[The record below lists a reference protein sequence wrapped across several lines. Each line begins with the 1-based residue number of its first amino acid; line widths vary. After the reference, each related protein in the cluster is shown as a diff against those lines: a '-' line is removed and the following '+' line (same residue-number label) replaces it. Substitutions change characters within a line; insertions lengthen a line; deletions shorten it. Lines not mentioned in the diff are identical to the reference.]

1 MESDDREYARLRW
14 RCRRGMLELD
24 LILMA
29 FLDRH
34 YHELEAS
41 DRLAFKRLL
50 RTHDRTLL
58 AYLQGAQRSD
68 DKELMRI
75 ANKIRQA
82 ADY

>member
-1 MESDDREYARLRW
+1 MEGDDREYARLRW

-34 YHELEAS
+34 YHEFEAP
-41 DRLAFKRLL
+41 DRLAFERLL
-50 RTHDRTLL
+50 RTQDRTLL
-58 AYLQGAQRSD
+58 AYLQGQERSD

-75 ANKIRQA
+75 VNKIRQA

>member
-1 MESDDREYARLRW
+1 MEGDDREYARLRW

-34 YHELEAS
+34 YHELEAP
-41 DRLAFKRLL
+41 DRRAFERLL
-50 RTHDRTLL
+50 RTQDRTLL
-58 AYLQGAQRSD
+58 AYLQGEQRSD

-75 ANKIRQA
+75 VNKIRQA

>member
-1 MESDDREYARLRW
+1 MEGDDREYARLRW

-34 YHELEAS
+34 YHELEGP
-41 DRLAFKRLL
+41 DRLTFERLL
-50 RTHDRTLL
+50 RTQDRTLL
-58 AYLQGAQRSD
+58 AYLQGEQRSD

-75 ANKIRQA
+75 VNKIRQT

>member
-1 MESDDREYARLRW
+1 MEGDDREYARLQW

-34 YHELEAS
+34 YHELEAP
-41 DRLAFKRLL
+41 DRLAFERLL
-50 RTHDRTLL
+50 RAQDRTLL
-58 AYLQGAQRSD
+58 AYLQGQQRSD

-75 ANKIRQA
+75 VNKIRQT